1 MESKE
6 SSGAVKTRIAD
17 RVGAGSTSGIQTTA
31 AAEPHDVQHGRGVEI
46 NIWGPLIFWI
56 FFLILG
62 LALELLVAPVVKAS
76 GSVGIANT
84 IGTIAG
90 YIIYM
95 PGSIILPL
103 IVALWIGERVGA
115 SHAKLG
121 SAATVGIVNA
131 AYAALIYAVTI
142 FIIYLLIK
150 YVAPGFLST
159 ITLESFV
166 IYAVA
171 IPIAIVVVL
180 IPLIASLS
188 AARHSNS

>member
-1 MESKE
+1 MEDAK
-6 SSGAVKTRIAD
+6 A
-17 RVGAGSTSGIQTTA
+17 TA
-31 AAEPHDVQHGRGVEI
+31 AGPMKTKVPDRAGAPATAVAASTEPQTSQGHGVEI

-62 LALELLVAPVVKAS
+62 LALELLVAPVVKSA
-76 GSVGIANT
+76 GNVDIANT

-115 SHAKLG
+115 SHAKL
-121 SAATVGIVNA
+121 SPAATVGIVNA
-131 AYAALIYAVTI
+131 TYAALIYAVTI
-142 FIIYLLIK
+142 FIIYLLIR
-150 YVAPGFLST
+150 YVAPNFLST
-159 ITLESFV
+159 ITLESFL

-171 IPIAIVVVL
+171 IPVAIVIVL

-188 AARHSNS
+188 AARHSSG